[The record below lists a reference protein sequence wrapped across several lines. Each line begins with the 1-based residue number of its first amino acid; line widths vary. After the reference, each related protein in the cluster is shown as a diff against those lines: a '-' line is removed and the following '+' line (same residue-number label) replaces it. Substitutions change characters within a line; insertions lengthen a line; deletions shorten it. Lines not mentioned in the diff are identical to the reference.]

1 MIVGLLR
8 HAVAEDASEST
19 GFQDDVRALT
29 AEGDAKMRVAAAGIQ
44 RLDLDFELVLASPL
58 LRTLQTA
65 QIVAQQIDV
74 PMHVVERLR
83 PGLDAEAL
91 LDVLLDFP
99 DANRVLVCGH
109 QPDMS
114 DVARRGRGFAPPGP
128 LGDLLEGAHRPHH
141 FRGVST
147 VVAKLFGAAR
157 PHVAVFGQ
165 KDFQQLAV
173 IRRMAGDLDMGI
185 EIIGMA
191 TVREPDGLAL
201 SSRTRR
207 LSPAE
212 RAAATCVPR
221 SFQAVADPL
230 SRGVAG
236 TA

>member
-114 DVARRGRGFAPPGP
+114 DVAY
-128 LGDLLEGAHRPHH
+128 DLLRGGILEFKKGA
-141 FRGVST
+141 
-147 VVAKLFGAAR
+147 
-157 PHVAVFGQ
+157 
-165 KDFQQLAV
+165 LAV
-173 IRRMAGDLDMGI
+173 IELGAPRLGTGVLKDHYPPAALRAIAGGGD
-185 EIIGMA
+185 
-191 TVREPDGLAL
+191 
-201 SSRTRR
+201 
-207 LSPAE
+207 
-212 RAAATCVPR
+212 
-221 SFQAVADPL
+221 VAPGGGADI
-230 SRGVAG
+230 VA
-236 TA
+236 